1 MKGKREYPKS
11 KITEGACGKER
22 NYKGRGFSM
31 DRERKLVGAMDI
43 KRDCRSVG
51 ENNELNRSH
60 F

>member
-1 MKGKREYPKS
+1 MEKRE
-11 KITEGACGKER
+11 TT
-22 NYKGRGFSM
+22 KGGGFSM